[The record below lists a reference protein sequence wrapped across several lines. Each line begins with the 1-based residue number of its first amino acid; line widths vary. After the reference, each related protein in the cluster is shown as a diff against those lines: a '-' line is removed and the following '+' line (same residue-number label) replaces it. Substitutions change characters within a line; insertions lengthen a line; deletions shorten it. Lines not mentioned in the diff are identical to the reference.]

1 MEESLQAAQESD
13 SSNGMTIEVCVH
25 SLSLKIQ
32 VKCFIGMCLDFS
44 QCYCFGS
51 RLCCVS
57 LLGVWCDPVFVVPA
71 VSGAA
76 GGGAGAAETEGG
88 GGHHQ
93 CQKPAPRTTDTV
105 SLLYYP

>member
-1 MEESLQAAQESD
+1 MFIVSL
-13 SSNGMTIEVCVH
+13 TH

-32 VKCFIGMCLDFS
+32 VKGFIGMGLDFS
-44 QCYCFGS
+44 QCYCIGS

-57 LLGVWCDPVFVVPA
+57 LLGVWCDPVFVDPA

-88 GGHHQ
+88 
-93 CQKPAPRTTDTV
+93 
-105 SLLYYP
+105 